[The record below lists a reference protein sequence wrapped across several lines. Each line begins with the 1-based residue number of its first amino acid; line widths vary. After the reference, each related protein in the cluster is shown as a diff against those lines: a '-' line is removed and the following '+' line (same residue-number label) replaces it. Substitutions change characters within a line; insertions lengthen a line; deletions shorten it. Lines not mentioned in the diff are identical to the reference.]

1 MRDVGLEL
9 LTNYPKCSQDLNPIE
24 TAWRELRRRLS
35 VTEPT
40 SMETR
45 AAFVIRL
52 RHAVEWLNK
61 HRVRHFMELCTS
73 QKERAR
79 DVRDVQ
85 GARTKH

>member
-1 MRDVGLEL
+1 M
-9 LTNYPKCSQDLNPIE
+9 
-24 TAWRELRRRLS
+24 RRRVS

-45 AAFVIRL
+45 DAVVIRL
-52 RHAVEWLNK
+52 RPAVAWINK
-61 HRVRHFMELCTS
+61 HRVRYFMELCTS

>member
-1 MRDVGLEL
+1 M
-9 LTNYPKCSQDLNPIE
+9 
-24 TAWRELRRRLS
+24 RRRVS

-52 RHAVEWLNK
+52 RHAVAWLNK
-61 HRVRHFMELCTS
+61 HRAEYFMELCTS

>member
-1 MRDVGLEL
+1 M
-9 LTNYPKCSQDLNPIE
+9 
-24 TAWRELRRRLS
+24 RRRVS
-35 VTEPT
+35 VTEPR

-45 AAFVIRL
+45 ADFVIRL
-52 RHAVEWLNK
+52 RHAVDWINK
-61 HRVRHFMELCTS
+61 HRVMYFMELCTP